1 LPASAPELSSQ
12 GFQDLKPAT
21 ARLRILLIA
30 AAIAVSAPA
39 GHAETYF
46 GKFIGKFVAEFD
58 EEGGGRKVTLMEPY
72 GFVDPYG
79 KEWNVP
85 PGYKTDGASVPA
97 ALWALYPPFT
107 GNYRSAAVIHDYYC
121 DNKDRSWQDTHKVFY
136 FAMRAAH
143 VDETTAK
150 VMYSAVYLFGP
161 RWGPGTQPGQHSA
174 AIQATPEQQEKVVK
188 DLQALVDKDNPDL
201 DVLLN
206 EAKRIGIQETSAL
219 PKRPE

>member
-1 LPASAPELSSQ
+1 M
-12 GFQDLKPAT
+12 KPAT

-30 AAIAVSAPA
+30 AAAIAVSAPA
-39 GHAETYF
+39 AHAETYF

-72 GFVDPYG
+72 GFIDPYG

-85 PGYKTDGASVPA
+85 TGYKTDGASVPA

-206 EAKRIGIQETSAL
+206 EAKRIGLQETSAL

>member
-1 LPASAPELSSQ
+1 M
-12 GFQDLKPAT
+12 KPAT

-30 AAIAVSAPA
+30 AAVAAIAPA
-39 GHAETYF
+39 AHAETYF

-72 GFVDPYG
+72 GFIDPYG

-85 PGYKTDGASVPA
+85 TGYKTDGASVPA

-174 AIQATPEQQEKVVK
+174 PIQATPEQQEKVVK

-206 EAKRIGIQETSAL
+206 EAKRIGLQETSAL

>member
-1 LPASAPELSSQ
+1 M
-12 GFQDLKPAT
+12 KPAT

-30 AAIAVSAPA
+30 AAAIAVSAPA
-39 GHAETYF
+39 AHAETYF

-85 PGYKTDGASVPA
+85 TGYKTDGASVPA

-206 EAKRIGIQETSAL
+206 EAKRIGLQETSAL

>member
-1 LPASAPELSSQ
+1 
-12 GFQDLKPAT
+12 LKPAT

-30 AAIAVSAPA
+30 AAAIAVTAPA
-39 GHAETYF
+39 AHAETYF

-85 PGYKTDGASVPA
+85 TGYKTDGASVPA

-188 DLQALVDKDNPDL
+188 DLQALVDKDNPNL

-206 EAKRIGIQETSAL
+206 EAKRIGRQETSAL